1 VLGAVVESEIRVG
14 TVADERRVVLVRKT
28 APTGPR
34 FPRRAGIPAKRPL
47 CYERAGDD

>member
-1 VLGAVVESEIRVG
+1 VLGAALEREVRVG
-14 TVADERRVVLVRKT
+14 SDVDERRVVLVRKM

-47 CYERAGDD
+47 CYERGADD